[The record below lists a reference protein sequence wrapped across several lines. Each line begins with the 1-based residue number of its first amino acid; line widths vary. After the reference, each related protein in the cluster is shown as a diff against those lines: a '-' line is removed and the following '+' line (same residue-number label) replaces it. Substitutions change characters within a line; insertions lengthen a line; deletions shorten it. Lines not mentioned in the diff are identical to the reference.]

1 MLKLHCEKI
10 KLCAT
15 LKLIKK
21 YNMTATMLYIACF
34 LILASV
40 ATYSTCTSKRK
51 V

>member
-1 MLKLHCEKI
+1 MLKLHCKKI

-21 YNMTATMLYIACF
+21 YSMTAIMLYIACF

-40 ATYSTCTSKRK
+40 ATYFMCTSKRK